1 MIDTSDNQ
9 RSSIVLERFEIAA
22 QAAKIG
28 IFDYDIVNGTVYLD
42 NYARKLWVFSPDFK
56 ISYDACFKG
65 IHPDDRQ
72 RIHHRIEMPSDH
84 ESDVLYKDEYRVIN
98 CKKKQIIWVYSTGK
112 VFFINGN
119 PVRLVGAVED
129 ITERKRIQEEI
140 QKRIEEL
147 AAANRELESFSYSV
161 SHDLR
166 SPLNAI
172 NCLNEMLL
180 EEYSER
186 LDNDGSEILNRIQQ
200 SIRKMA
206 STIDDIL
213 RLSGISREPMN
224 RQEINLNPISHSIIH
239 ELRQSMPERNVT
251 VTIADTLPAFAD
263 ARLMTIALSNLI
275 GNAWK
280 YSGLNPEAH
289 IEIGTISSEN
299 EKVFFVRDNGIGFDM
314 KFANRLF
321 KPFQRLHSGS
331 QFSGTGIGLA
341 IVHKIIQRHGGKIRV
356 ESEVEKGSTFYF
368 TLESPVE
375 IASVLR
381 HEPLKILIVDDDSND
396 VFFTKRALRKIET
409 NSILEVATDGDQAI
423 KLLSADDTY
432 HVILI
437 DLKLPGIGGIEILRF
452 VKSHERLKHIPVAV
466 LSSSTMSGDIE
477 ESYDAGAV
485 NYINKSFVF
494 KEFSASLK
502 EVLDTLKNTSLPSTF
517 LKEINDCNEI
527 EPEKCMI

>member
-1 MIDTSDNQ
+1 MIGTSDNPQ
-9 RSSIVLERFEIAA
+9 PSKILERFEIAA

-42 NYARKLWVFSPDFK
+42 NYARKLWGFSPDFQA
-56 ISYDACFKG
+56 SYDDCFKRV
-65 IHPDDRQ
+65 HPDDRQ
-72 RIHHRIEMPSDH
+72 KTHHRIETLSDH

-98 CKKKQIIWVYSTGK
+98 CKTNEIIWVYSTGK

-119 PVRLVGAVED
+119 PVRLAGAVED
-129 ITERKRIQEEI
+129 ITERKRMQEEI

-172 NCLNEMLL
+172 NCLNEVLL

-206 STIDDIL
+206 TTIDDIL
-213 RLSGISREPMN
+213 RISGISREPMN
-224 RQEINLNPISHSIIH
+224 LQEIDLNPISHSVIH
-239 ELRQSMPERNVT
+239 ELSQSMPERNVK
-251 VTIADTLPAFAD
+251 VTIADALPAFAD

-280 YSGLNPEAH
+280 YSGLNPDAH

-299 EKVFFVRDNGIGFDM
+299 EKLFFVRDNGIGFDM
-314 KFANRLF
+314 NVANRIF
-321 KPFQRLHSGS
+321 KPFQRLPTGS
-331 QFSGTGIGLA
+331 QFPGNGIGLA
-341 IVHKIIQRHGGKIRV
+341 IVQRIIQRHGGRIRV

-368 TLESPVE
+368 SLESPVE
-375 IASVLR
+375 TACVMR
-381 HEPLKILIVDDDSND
+381 EDPLKILIVDDDSND

-409 NSILEVATDGDQAI
+409 NSILDVATDGDQAI
-423 KLLSADDTY
+423 ELLSACDTY
-432 HVILI
+432 HIILL
-437 DLKLPGIGGIEILRF
+437 DLKLPGIGGIGILRY
-452 VKSHERLKHIPVAV
+452 VKNNERLKHIPVAV

-477 ESYDAGAV
+477 QSYDAGAV
-485 NYINKSFVF
+485 NYIIKSFDF
-494 KEFSASLK
+494 KMFSASLK
-502 EVLDTLKNTSLPSTF
+502 EVFDTLVSDSHVSTSL
-517 LKEINDCNEI
+517 KEHNDCNEI
-527 EPEKCMI
+527 EHERCLI